1 MAEAAVEWHPPDEQD
16 ILVASIPNG
25 ASWYELRG
33 LPLRVLSYS
42 IEDWDSALNDT
53 KAFQH
58 VFKQAALFHCYKDS
72 NGLHAER
79 AW

>member
-1 MAEAAVEWHPPDEQD
+1 MAESDVGWCPPNAKELLEQ
-16 ILVASIPNG
+16 AIPEN
-25 ASWYELRG
+25 AEWYELRG
-33 LPLRVLSYS
+33 LPLRVLSYP
-42 IEDWDSALNDT
+42 IEDWDGALNDT

-58 VFKQAALFHCYKDS
+58 VFKQAALFHCYRDS